1 MKKLLLEQY
10 RYSSLKH
17 HPHLHYQC
25 NHYPDTSVLSTFPT
39 TPTLTPYLSH
49 EPLRT
54 TKYIAGLLCM
64 SVTVSSHQWETH
76 ALMMT
81 K

>member
-1 MKKLLLEQY
+1 
-10 RYSSLKH
+10 
-17 HPHLHYQC
+17 
-25 NHYPDTSVLSTFPT
+25 
-39 TPTLTPYLSH
+39 
-49 EPLRT
+49 LRT